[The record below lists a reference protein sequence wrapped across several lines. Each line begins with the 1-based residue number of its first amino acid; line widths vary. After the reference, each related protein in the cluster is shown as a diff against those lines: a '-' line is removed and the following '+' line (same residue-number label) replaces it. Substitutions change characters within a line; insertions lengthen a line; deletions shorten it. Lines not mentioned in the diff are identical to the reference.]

1 MTVQTRENE
10 ICRVDGETVTIVL
23 PSTTLILTME
33 EADTLNCILHTDLIH
48 DFCEM
53 IHGEEQGETIWIADV
68 PIPRSEAWRLHRRL
82 ENIVFRG
89 DESVVDEAGWIETE
103 NCFYQ
108 DRMNWLEEGF

>member
-1 MTVQTRENE
+1 MTVQTPEHE

-68 PIPRSEAWRLHRRL
+68 PISRDDAWDLHRSL
-82 ENIVFRG
+82 ERIDFSD
-89 DESVVDEAGWIETE
+89 DEAVVDDTDWIEAE
-103 NCFYQ
+103 NCFCQ
-108 DRMNWLEEGF
+108 DRVNWLAEGF